1 MACVTLKRPIDV
13 LGSPHL
19 AEIAPLA
26 KRKRCGPPLFAATP
40 SSPAGRGV
48 KRAKRRL
55 DVDEAY
61 SPNSG
66 PASPVPSPFVG
77 AVPPV
82 EPDKLA
88 ARMEL
93 EFKRLQRRKLFM
105 ANSDSGPSSIP
116 NSPGSS
122 SSTGTGQASSSNK
135 DQPLF
140 TLKQVTMVCQR
151 MLKEREE
158 QVCVEFG
165 KILETKLAEQYDTFV
180 KFTHD
185 QVERRLAESAFSY
198 VS

>member
-19 AEIAPLA
+19 SEIQPLA

-40 SSPAGRGV
+40 SPGGCRGV

-55 DVDEAY
+55 EADEAY

-66 PASPVPSPFVG
+66 RTSPVQSPFTG
-77 AVPPV
+77 AVSPM
-82 EPDKLA
+82 EPEKLA

-93 EFKRLQRRKLFM
+93 EFRRLQRRRLFT
-105 ANSDSGPSSIP
+105 SDDSGPSSVP

-122 SSTGTGQASSSNK
+122 SGTGTGQAPSGK
-135 DQPLF
+135 EQPLF

-158 QVCVEFG
+158 QVRTEFS
-165 KILETKLAEQYDTFV
+165 KVLETKLAEQYDTFV